1 MLLAV
6 PKKGRLYERV
16 QGILKGSGLHHVRAA
31 RLDVAPCTKLPVT
44 IVFLPAAD
52 IAKYVS
58 DGNVDMGITGEDIIA
73 ESNAKVSATKLSATL
88 HCRDRFKFELRFRP
102 KVVPCLTRALFRS
115 TSS

>member
-73 ESNAKVSATKLSATL
+73 ESNAKVSATKPAQPCTAVIGLSL
-88 HCRDRFKFELRFRP
+88 N
-102 KVVPCLTRALFRS
+102 
-115 TSS
+115 

>member
-1 MLLAV
+1 MPAGKNTSEDRLLLAV

-16 QGILKGSGLHHVRAA
+16 QGILKGSGLHHIRAS
-31 RLDVAPCTKLPVT
+31 RLDVAPCTRQPVT

-73 ESNAKVSATKLSATL
+73 ESSAN
-88 HCRDRFKFELRFRP
+88 
-102 KVVPCLTRALFRS
+102 VRALAAS
-115 TSS
+115 